1 MSESKPENDKN
12 NKNQKDTSHAVSK
25 SSSKLIMFL
34 INLFLSLANFDIN
47 QNIFQLNSNNIF
59 AFPVSK

>member
-59 AFPVSK
+59 TFPVSK

>member
-1 MSESKPENDKN
+1 MSELKPENDKN

>member
-1 MSESKPENDKN
+1 MSELKPENDKN

-59 AFPVSK
+59 TFPVSK